1 MDILNY
7 ITENSLLLV
16 PVLVIVGMI
25 LKNVELIP
33 DKYIPVILLPLGVL
47 GAMAMNGWNV
57 EQAIQGILV
66 TGCAVYG
73 HQLYK
78 QLKKNGE

>member
-7 ITENSLLLV
+7 ITENAIILV
-16 PVLVIVGMI
+16 PVLIIVGMI

-33 DKYIPVILLPLGVL
+33 DKYIPVILLPIGVL
-47 GAMAMNGWNV
+47 GAMAIGGWNV
-57 EQAIQGILV
+57 EMAIQGILV

-78 QLKKNGE
+78 QLKNNGE

>member
-1 MDILNY
+1 MDILSY
-7 ITENSLLLV
+7 VTENALILV

-33 DKYIPVILLPLGVL
+33 DKYIPVILLPFGVL
-47 GAMAMNGWNV
+47 GAMAIGGWNV
-57 EQAIQGILV
+57 EMAIQGILV

-73 HQLYK
+73 HQIYK
-78 QLKKNGE
+78 QLKKDGE